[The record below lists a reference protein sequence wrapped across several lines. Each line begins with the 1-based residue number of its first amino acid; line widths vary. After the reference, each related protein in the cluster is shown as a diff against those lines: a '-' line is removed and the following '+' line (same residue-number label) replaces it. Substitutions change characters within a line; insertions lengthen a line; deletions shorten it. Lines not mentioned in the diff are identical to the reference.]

1 MRKEFWRLQTNTREL
16 FKRWKEIKEDSKY
29 DNRYTQT

>member
-1 MRKEFWRLQTNTREL
+1 MKKEFWKLQLILGEL

>member
-1 MRKEFWRLQTNTREL
+1 MRKEFWKLQLILGNYLRDG
-16 FKRWKEIKEDSKY
+16 KEIKEDSRY